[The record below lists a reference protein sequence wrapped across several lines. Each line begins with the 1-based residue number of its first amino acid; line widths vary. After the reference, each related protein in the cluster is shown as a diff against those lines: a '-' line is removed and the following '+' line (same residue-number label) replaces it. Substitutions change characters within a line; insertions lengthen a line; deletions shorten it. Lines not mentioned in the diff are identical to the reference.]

1 MQRYKVCHIPSN
13 FWDIL
18 HEYVTDGVIN
28 CRNVTNGMVVLQICI
43 IFANSMDKG
52 HKETVSIRFVST
64 AFMILAIAI
73 FKPFGLEAG
82 QWQSYI
88 HLLCLF
94 ALGLFSCF
102 ITEVIL
108 RYILH
113 MPRSYDRGVSYII
126 SRNLRFQLINTPL
139 VALFICLYRHFAM
152 SSLVESNRLSL
163 SNYLETLAIIAFLSF
178 AIGLYWRFKFRNKYL
193 AMELE
198 ETRQL
203 NEELKKMQIKAS
215 SSSSQGE
222 DTDVIPSSSGDKT
235 PPSLEVPE
243 EALTLSGTTNE
254 SVTLHVSDLL
264 YIEAVGNYVKVN
276 HLRDQQVRTDMLR
289 ATMKQMEETL
299 HHYPMIVRCH
309 RAFLVNLGN
318 VEQIVSHSGSI
329 QLLIKHSHD
338 SLPVSRSNMVQVK
351 AAINQCLI
359 HNA

>member
-1 MQRYKVCHIPSN
+1 
-13 FWDIL
+13 
-18 HEYVTDGVIN
+18 
-28 CRNVTNGMVVLQICI
+28 
-43 IFANSMDKG
+43 
-52 HKETVSIRFVST
+52 
-64 AFMILAIAI
+64 
-73 FKPFGLEAG
+73 
-82 QWQSYI
+82 
-88 HLLCLF
+88 
-94 ALGLFSCF
+94 
-102 ITEVIL
+102 
-108 RYILH
+108 
-113 MPRSYDRGVSYII
+113 
-126 SRNLRFQLINTPL
+126 
-139 VALFICLYRHFAM
+139 
-152 SSLVESNRLSL
+152 
-163 SNYLETLAIIAFLSF
+163 
-178 AIGLYWRFKFRNKYL
+178 
-193 AMELE
+193 MELE

-203 NEELKKMQIKAS
+203 NEELKRMQIKAS
-215 SSSSQGE
+215 SNTSQGE

-235 PPSLEVPE
+235 SPSLEGPE
-243 EALTLSGTTNE
+243 EALTLCGTTNE

-338 SLPVSRSNMVQVK
+338 SLPVSRSNMAQVK